1 MPIIIIICENMKIPS
16 INLAFV
22 SRFFIIL
29 AIIILVYNEFSLKSD
44 LVAIVSLICALI
56 SVACMVLFAI
66 QLRRGK
72 YGHAFK
78 IVVETDVERALKD
91 GVISKEQA
99 ENIPKRIVLNT
110 KDLLLNVIFN
120 FAIANHFDL
129 IPVDILHEILP
140 HVPPAHLMHL
150 YEQSREINDDLNDY
164 FRSQKFANKADV
176 IMRSDEI
183 KEYLA
188 KTYPWMAP
196 DTLENTFDYFFLGI
210 GNG

>member
-1 MPIIIIICENMKIPS
+1 MKIPS

-29 AIIILVYNEFSLKSD
+29 AIVLLIYNEFILKSD
-44 LVAIVSLICALI
+44 LMEIISLICAFI

-66 QLRRGK
+66 QLKRGK
-72 YGHAFK
+72 YSDAFK
-78 IVVETDVERALKD
+78 VVVETDVERALKD

-99 ENIPKRIVLNT
+99 DRIPKRIVLNT

-129 IPVDILHEILP
+129 IPADILREILP
-140 HVPPAHLMHL
+140 NVPPAHLMHL
-150 YEQSREINDDLNDY
+150 YEESREINDDLNDY

-176 IMRSDEI
+176 ITRSDEI

-196 DTLENTFDYFFLGI
+196 DTLENTYDYFFLGI

>member
-1 MPIIIIICENMKIPS
+1 MKIPR
-16 INLAFV
+16 INLALL

-29 AIIILVYNEFSLKSD
+29 AIILLLYNEFYIKSD
-44 LVAIVSLICALI
+44 SLALVSFICAFI
-56 SVACMVLFAI
+56 SVAIMVFFAI
-66 QLRRGK
+66 QIKRGQ
-72 YGHAFK
+72 FNRSLK
-78 IVVETDVERALKD
+78 IVVETDVDRALKD
-91 GVISKEQA
+91 GVITEEQA
-99 ENIPKRIVLNT
+99 EKIPKRVVLNT
-110 KDLLLNVIFN
+110 TDLLLNVIFN

-150 YEQSREINDDLNDY
+150 YEESREINDDLNDY

-196 DTLENTFDYFFLGI
+196 DTLENTYDYFFLGI

>member
-1 MPIIIIICENMKIPS
+1 MKIPS

-29 AIIILVYNEFSLKSD
+29 AIVLLIYNEFSLKSD
-44 LVAIVSLICALI
+44 LMEIISLICAFI
-56 SVACMVLFAI
+56 SVACMVIFAI
-66 QLRRGK
+66 QLKRGK
-72 YGHAFK
+72 YSDAFK
-78 IVVETDVERALKD
+78 VVVETDVERALKD

-99 ENIPKRIVLNT
+99 DRIPKRIVLDT

-129 IPVDILHEILP
+129 IPADILREILP
-140 HVPPAHLMHL
+140 NVPPAHLMHL
-150 YEQSREINDDLNDY
+150 YEESREINDDLNDY

-176 IMRSDEI
+176 ITRSDEI

-196 DTLENTFDYFFLGI
+196 DTLENTYDYFFLGI

>member
-1 MPIIIIICENMKIPS
+1 MKIPS

-29 AIIILVYNEFSLKSD
+29 AIVLLIYNEFSLKSD
-44 LVAIVSLICALI
+44 LMEIISLICAFI
-56 SVACMVLFAI
+56 SVACMVIFAI
-66 QLRRGK
+66 QLKRGK
-72 YGHAFK
+72 YSDAFK
-78 IVVETDVERALKD
+78 VVVETDVERALKD

-99 ENIPKRIVLNT
+99 DRIPKRIVLDT

-129 IPVDILHEILP
+129 IPADILREILP
-140 HVPPAHLMHL
+140 NVPPAHLMHL
-150 YEQSREINDDLNDY
+150 YEESREINDDLNDY

-176 IMRSDEI
+176 ITRSDEI

-188 KTYPWMAP
+188 KTYPWMAQ
-196 DTLENTFDYFFLGI
+196 DTLENTYDYFFLGI

>member
-1 MPIIIIICENMKIPS
+1 MKIPS

-29 AIIILVYNEFSLKSD
+29 AIVLLIYNEFSLKSD
-44 LVAIVSLICALI
+44 LMEIISLICAFI
-56 SVACMVLFAI
+56 SVACMVIFAI
-66 QLRRGK
+66 QFKRGK
-72 YGHAFK
+72 YSDAFK
-78 IVVETDVERALKD
+78 VVVETDVERALKD

-99 ENIPKRIVLNT
+99 EKIPKRIVLNT

-129 IPVDILHEILP
+129 IPADILRELLP
-140 HVPPAHLMHL
+140 NVPPAHLMHL
-150 YEQSREINDDLNDY
+150 YEESREINDDLNDY

-176 IMRSDEI
+176 ITRSDEI

-196 DTLENTFDYFFLGI
+196 DTLENTYDYFFLGI

>member
-1 MPIIIIICENMKIPS
+1 MKIPS
-16 INLAFV
+16 KNLAFV

-29 AIIILVYNEFSLKSD
+29 AIVLLIYNEFSLKSD
-44 LVAIVSLICALI
+44 LMEIISLICAFI
-56 SVACMVLFAI
+56 SVACMVIFAI
-66 QLRRGK
+66 QLKRGK
-72 YGHAFK
+72 YSDAFK
-78 IVVETDVERALKD
+78 VVVETDVERALKD

-99 ENIPKRIVLNT
+99 ERIPKRIVLDT

-129 IPVDILHEILP
+129 IPADILREILP
-140 HVPPAHLMHL
+140 NVPPAHLMHL
-150 YEQSREINDDLNDY
+150 YEESREINDDLNDY

-176 IMRSDEI
+176 ITRSDEI

-196 DTLENTFDYFFLGI
+196 DTLENTYDYFFLGI

>member
-1 MPIIIIICENMKIPS
+1 MCENMKIPS

-29 AIIILVYNEFSLKSD
+29 AMILLIYNEFTFKSD
-44 LVAIVSLICALI
+44 LLTIASFICAFI
-56 SVACMVLFAI
+56 SVVCMVIFAI
-66 QLRRGK
+66 NLKRGK
-72 YGHAFK
+72 YNNAFK

-99 ENIPKRIVLNT
+99 ESIPKRIVLNT
-110 KDLLLNVIFN
+110 KDL
-120 FAIANHFDL
+120 DL

-150 YEQSREINDDLNDY
+150 YEESREINDDLNDY

-196 DTLENTFDYFFLGI
+196 DTLENTYDYFFLGI

>member
-1 MPIIIIICENMKIPS
+1 MKIPS

-29 AIIILVYNEFSLKSD
+29 AIVLLIYNEFILKSD
-44 LVAIVSLICALI
+44 LMEIISLICAFI

-66 QLRRGK
+66 QLKRGK
-72 YGHAFK
+72 YSDAFK
-78 IVVETDVERALKD
+78 VVVETDVERALKD

-99 ENIPKRIVLNT
+99 DRIPKRIVLNT

-129 IPVDILHEILP
+129 IPADILREILP
-140 HVPPAHLMHL
+140 NVPPAHLMHL
-150 YEQSREINDDLNDY
+150 YEESREINDDLNDY

-176 IMRSDEI
+176 ITRSDEI

-188 KTYPWMAP
+188 KTYPWMAQ
-196 DTLENTFDYFFLGI
+196 DTLENTYDYFFLGI

>member
-1 MPIIIIICENMKIPS
+1 
-16 INLAFV
+16 
-22 SRFFIIL
+22 
-29 AIIILVYNEFSLKSD
+29 
-44 LVAIVSLICALI
+44 
-56 SVACMVLFAI
+56 MVIFAI
-66 QLRRGK
+66 QFKRGK
-72 YGHAFK
+72 YSDAFK
-78 IVVETDVERALKD
+78 VVVETDVERALKD

-99 ENIPKRIVLNT
+99 EKIPKRIVLNT

-129 IPVDILHEILP
+129 IPADILRELLP
-140 HVPPAHLMHL
+140 NVPPAHLMHL
-150 YEQSREINDDLNDY
+150 YEESREINDDLNDY

-176 IMRSDEI
+176 ITRSDEI

-196 DTLENTFDYFFLGI
+196 DTLENTYDYFFLGI

>member
-1 MPIIIIICENMKIPS
+1 MKVPS
-16 INLAFV
+16 IDLALL

-29 AIIILVYNEFSLKSD
+29 ALAILIYNEFSLQSD
-44 LVAIVSLICALI
+44 LVALI
-56 SVACMVLFAI
+56 SLVFAVLSVICMVIFAI
-66 QLRRGK
+66 QLKQGK
-72 YGHAFK
+72 YSKAFQ

-99 ENIPKRIVLNT
+99 ESIPKRVVLNT
-110 KDLLLNVIFN
+110 KDIILNVIFN

-129 IPVDILHEILP
+129 IPIDILREILP
-140 HVPPAHLMHL
+140 HVPPAHLEHL
-150 YEQSREINDDLNDY
+150 YEESREISDDLNDY
-164 FRSQKFANKADV
+164 FRSMKFANKADV
-176 IMRSDEI
+176 ITRSDEI

>member
-1 MPIIIIICENMKIPS
+1 MCENMKIPS

-29 AIIILVYNEFSLKSD
+29 AMILLIYNEFTFKSD
-44 LVAIVSLICALI
+44 LLTIASFICAFI
-56 SVACMVLFAI
+56 SVVCMVIFAI
-66 QLRRGK
+66 NLKRGK
-72 YGHAFK
+72 YNNAFK

-99 ENIPKRIVLNT
+99 ESIPKRIVLNT

-150 YEQSREINDDLNDY
+150 YEESREINDDLNDY

-196 DTLENTFDYFFLGI
+196 DTLENTYDYFFLGI

>member
-1 MPIIIIICENMKIPS
+1 MKIPS

-29 AIIILVYNEFSLKSD
+29 AIVLLIYNEFSLKSD
-44 LVAIVSLICALI
+44 LMEIISLICAFI
-56 SVACMVLFAI
+56 SVACMVIFAI
-66 QLRRGK
+66 QLKRGK
-72 YGHAFK
+72 YSDAFK
-78 IVVETDVERALKD
+78 VVVETDVERALKD

-99 ENIPKRIVLNT
+99 DRIPKRIVLNT

-129 IPVDILHEILP
+129 IPADILREILP
-140 HVPPAHLMHL
+140 NVPPAHLMHL
-150 YEQSREINDDLNDY
+150 YEESREINDDLNDY

-176 IMRSDEI
+176 ITRSDEI

-188 KTYPWMAP
+188 KTYPWMAQ
-196 DTLENTFDYFFLGI
+196 DTLENTYDYFFLGI

>member
-1 MPIIIIICENMKIPS
+1 MKIPS
-16 INLAFV
+16 PNLAFV

-29 AIIILVYNEFSLKSD
+29 AIVLLVYNEFSLKSD
-44 LVAIVSLICALI
+44 LMEIMSLVCAFI
-56 SVACMVLFAI
+56 SVACMVIFAI

-72 YGHAFK
+72 YSDAFK
-78 IVVETDVERALKD
+78 VVVETDVERALKD

-99 ENIPKRIVLNT
+99 DRIPKRIVLNT

-129 IPVDILHEILP
+129 IPADILREILP
-140 HVPPAHLMHL
+140 NVPPAHLMHL
-150 YEQSREINDDLNDY
+150 YEESREINDDLNDY

-176 IMRSDEI
+176 ITRSDEI

-188 KTYPWMAP
+188 RTYPWMAP
-196 DTLENTFDYFFLGI
+196 DTLENTYDYFFLGI

>member
-1 MPIIIIICENMKIPS
+1 MKIPS

-29 AIIILVYNEFSLKSD
+29 AIVLLIYNEFILKSD
-44 LVAIVSLICALI
+44 LMEIISLICAFI

-66 QLRRGK
+66 QLKRGK
-72 YGHAFK
+72 YSDAFK
-78 IVVETDVERALKD
+78 VVVETDVERALKD

-99 ENIPKRIVLNT
+99 ERIPKRIVLDT

-129 IPVDILHEILP
+129 IPADILREILP
-140 HVPPAHLMHL
+140 NVPPAHLMHL
-150 YEQSREINDDLNDY
+150 YEESREINDDLNDY

-176 IMRSDEI
+176 ITRSDEI

-196 DTLENTFDYFFLGI
+196 DTLENTYDYFFLGI

>member
-1 MPIIIIICENMKIPS
+1 MKIPS

-29 AIIILVYNEFSLKSD
+29 AIVLLIYNEFSLKSD
-44 LVAIVSLICALI
+44 LMEIISLICAFI
-56 SVACMVLFAI
+56 SVACMVIFAI
-66 QLRRGK
+66 QLKRGK
-72 YGHAFK
+72 YSDAFK
-78 IVVETDVERALKD
+78 VVVETDVERALKD

-99 ENIPKRIVLNT
+99 ERIPKRSVLDT

-129 IPVDILHEILP
+129 IPADILREILP
-140 HVPPAHLMHL
+140 NVPPAHLMHL
-150 YEQSREINDDLNDY
+150 YEESREINDDLNDY

-176 IMRSDEI
+176 ITRSDEI

-196 DTLENTFDYFFLGI
+196 DTLENTYDYFFLGI

>member
-1 MPIIIIICENMKIPS
+1 MKIPS

-29 AIIILVYNEFSLKSD
+29 AIIILVYNEFTLKSD
-44 LVAIVSLICALI
+44 LVAIISVVCAVI

-66 QLRRGK
+66 QLKRGK
-72 YGHAFK
+72 YNQTFK

-99 ENIPKRIVLNT
+99 ENIPRRVVLNT

-129 IPVDILHEILP
+129 IPADLLRELLP
-140 HVPPAHLMHL
+140 QVPTAHLMHL
-150 YEQSREINDDLNDY
+150 YEESREINDDLNDY

-176 IMRSDEI
+176 ITRSDEI

-196 DTLENTFDYFFLGI
+196 DTLENTYDYFFLGI

>member
-1 MPIIIIICENMKIPS
+1 MKIPS

-29 AIIILVYNEFSLKSD
+29 AIVLLIYNEFSLKSD
-44 LVAIVSLICALI
+44 LMEIISLICAFI
-56 SVACMVLFAI
+56 SVACMVIFAI
-66 QLRRGK
+66 QLKRGK
-72 YGHAFK
+72 YSDAFK
-78 IVVETDVERALKD
+78 VVVETDVERALKD

-99 ENIPKRIVLNT
+99 ERIPKRIVLDT

-129 IPVDILHEILP
+129 IPADILREILP
-140 HVPPAHLMHL
+140 NVPPAHLMHL
-150 YEQSREINDDLNDY
+150 YEESREINDDLNDY

-176 IMRSDEI
+176 ITRSDEI

-188 KTYPWMAP
+188 KTYPWMAQ
-196 DTLENTFDYFFLGI
+196 DTLENTYDYFFLGI